1 MTETTAIA
9 AAGPESSG
17 ARIELGHAPM
27 DAIHREFY
35 DCMDALRGPGDRAQ
49 SLLALH
55 EHLLR
60 HFAQEEHWMRETAF
74 PACACHAREHEMALA
89 VVAEVRRRHDAGD
102 ADIAD
107 RLAEELPQ
115 WFAVHAAA
123 MDAGLAE
130 HLRTGGAG
138 SAAAHAC
145 TAT

>member
-1 MTETTAIA
+1 MADPMAFA
-9 AAGPESSG
+9 AAGPDAPG
-17 ARIELGHAPM
+17 GRIELGHAPM

-35 DCMDALRGPGDRAQ
+35 DCMNALRGQGDRTE

-74 PACACHAREHEMALA
+74 PAYACHAREHEMALG
-89 VVAEVRRRHDAGD
+89 VVSEVRRRHDTGD
-102 ADIAD
+102 AEIVD
-107 RLAEELPQ
+107 RLTEELPQ

-123 MDAGLAE
+123 MDAALAE
-130 HLRTGGAG
+130 YLRTGGG
-138 SAAAHAC
+138 SLAAAHAC